1 MRHRFLLSAAL
12 AAFALAVTPAA
23 VRAQTQ
29 LPDGPGKAEVQKL
42 CSTCHPAD
50 RGASVRLTRDGWQDV
65 MTRMVGLGMKGTDE
79 ELNVVLEYMATHFKG
94 EAAAPLNLNR
104 ATPVQLQSIAGL
116 LRKRVGGADRAS
128 DQGPVQDAGRS
139 EGGRRPRLREDR
151 EAARPA
157 GLLLTPADR
166 VCCCVQPGP
175 GRPATV
181 EG

>member
-1 MRHRFLLSAAL
+1 MMRHRFLPSAAL
-12 AAFALAVTPAA
+12 AAFVLAVMPAA

-116 LRKRVGGADRAS
+116 LRSESAALIAHRAKA
-128 DQGPVQDAGRS
+128 PCKT
-139 EGGRRPRLREDR
+139 LEDLKNV
-151 EAARPA
+151 A
-157 GLLLTPADR
+157 GLDFTKIEKRRDR
-166 VCCCVQPGP
+166 LVCF
-175 GRPATV
+175 
-181 EG
+181 

>member
-1 MRHRFLLSAAL
+1 MGHRFLLPAAL
-12 AAFALAVTPAA
+12 AAFIVTAVPAS
-23 VRAQTQ
+23 VGAQTQ

-79 ELNVVLEYMATHFKG
+79 ELNTALEYLATHFKG

-116 LRKRVGGADRAS
+116 LRKESAALIAHRARTPCKTL
-128 DQGPVQDAGRS
+128 DDLKGV
-139 EGGRRPRLREDR
+139 
-151 EAARPA
+151 A
-157 GLLLTPADR
+157 GLDFTKIEKRRDR
-166 VCCCVQPGP
+166 LVCF
-175 GRPATV
+175 
-181 EG
+181 